1 MRNSISMSNEFFTVN
16 MSGTTRIFYMC
27 EQSLEEG
34 VQIELSFKACTRKKA
49 VNKRKPSKTFV
60 STRLCF
66 ISNVHKH

>member
-34 VQIELSFKACTRKKA
+34 VQIELSFKACTRI
-49 VNKRKPSKTFV
+49 
-60 STRLCF
+60 CF
-66 ISNVHKH
+66 NPLMLHIKCV